1 MPTGMAA
8 QRTMAYLHHHGYVA
22 TLAPSCSAVL
32 HALEAPGCGLRV
44 LLTEANPNPN
54 PNPDPDPNPNPNPNP
69 NPDPNPDPSPG
80 QVLLAEAQPRPQ
92 RLGEPPLA

>member
-1 MPTGMAA
+1 MVAMPTGMAA
-8 QRTMAYLHHHGYVA
+8 QRTMAYLHHHGYFA

-54 PNPDPDPNPNPNPNP
+54 PNPDP
-69 NPDPNPDPSPG
+69 NPDPTPDPSPS

-92 RLGEPPLA
+92 KLGEPPLA